1 MAAEQSRE
9 ILLAPQ
15 EYAYMQKEGNG
26 TVSVHVGPGAIAAT
40 QQDVPIVYDAKQ
52 RRYRKSSLDQAVQQF
67 PRAAEGEY
75 VVLENPADDT
85 TFPSPNSN
93 SNAKQL
99 KIGLRQ
105 VIPGPWC
112 QPLWPGQSATVLEGH
127 RLRTNQYLI
136 AVVYNEDQAKA
147 NWDKTIIKAQTEK
160 VPASTGSGEAVETK
174 PDSAPKPPVQTL
186 ERSGLSRPESFAVG
200 TRIII
205 KGTEASFYIPPTGI
219 EVARDENTG
228 EYVREAVTLEQLEY
242 CCLIDESGKK
252 EYPTGPDV
260 VFPRA
265 TQVFD
270 MDSRKRRKWKAIEL
284 NTINGIHLK
293 CVATFT
299 GPDFTKPAKP
309 DGTREDRQY
318 TEGEEL
324 FITGNELS
332 IYYPR
337 EEFNIIEYG
346 QGNKKHYS
354 TAIPK
359 GEGRYV
365 INRESGEVKTVK
377 GPKMLLCDP
386 RAEIPVRR
394 VLTQQE
400 CELWYPGSKAAADY
414 NRSLEVAM
422 QDSPSGRS
430 GLISEGDYRKHQA
443 KAMRGLEGAQAY
455 LAASAG
461 IGSEDALEIGQYS
474 PEEVGQEGGGS
485 GSITRGMKYT
495 PPRTITLNTK
505 YDGVPKIEV
514 WPSFAVLVVGSEG
527 SRKVLEGPVV
537 YLLEYDEKLGH
548 QYLSTGKPKSTD
560 KLLKT
565 AYLQTQN
572 NQVGDIIQFESRD
585 HVKGT
590 VKISLRVNFEG
601 ETEEEKLKWFSV
613 ENYVKYLTDHVR
625 SILAGMAK
633 RHTIAEIKSNYV
645 NLVRDAILGQRRENT
660 PTDDSDTPV
669 STRLNTTRD
678 GLYFS
683 DNGMRVVEVE
693 VLQLSLSDSNIEK
706 LLDSAQHEVVRTDIE
721 LDQARKRLAAT
732 EEKERIAQRE
742 LEAAQATNKKRL
754 ELEAETVDQQ
764 LGLSMA
770 KFKASA
776 AEFAKKLE
784 LQEAQEKMADVTNE
798 RQLARQKAGE
808 EQKFEFEKQRE
819 ALKLETL
826 KAQTDSAKERFE
838 AARDGLAEV
847 LVALHRD
854 DIAAKLAE
862 ATNME
867 RLFSGDDIGSAL
879 TTLLA
884 EFPIL
889 SVINERGRDAAKR
902 LTTTNRLRQPTPATT
917 DGQ

>member
-1 MAAEQSRE
+1 MPAEQNRE

-15 EYAYMQKEGNG
+15 QYAYMQKEGNG

-40 QQDVPIVYDAKQ
+40 QQDVPIVYDGKQ
-52 RRYRKSSLDQAVQQF
+52 RRYTKRSLDQSVQEF

-75 VVLENPADDT
+75 VVLENPAEDGS
-85 TFPSPNSN
+85 FPSPNSN

-127 RLRTNQYLI
+127 RLRTNQFLI
-136 AVVYNEDQAKA
+136 AVVYNEDQAKQ

-160 VPASTGSGEAVETK
+160 VPAPTGSAGESGETK
-174 PDSAPKPPVQTL
+174 PDSSPKPPMQNL
-186 ERSGLSRPESFAVG
+186 DRGLSRPESFAVG

-252 EYPTGPDV
+252 EYPTGPMV

-270 MDSRKRRKWKAIEL
+270 MDSRKKRKWKAIEL

-293 CVATFT
+293 CVASFE
-299 GPDFTKPAKP
+299 GPDFTKPAKA
-309 DGTREDRQY
+309 DGTRDNRRY

-324 FITGNELS
+324 FVTGNELS

-346 QGNKKHYS
+346 QGNKKHFS

-386 RAEIPVRR
+386 RNEIPVRR

-400 CELWYPGSKAAADY
+400 CELWYPGSQAAADY

-443 KAMRGLEGAQAY
+443 KALRSSGLESAQAY

-461 IGSEDALEIGQYS
+461 IGAEDALEIGQYA
-474 PEEVGQEGGGS
+474 PEEAGSEGGGS
-485 GSITRGMKYT
+485 GSIQRGTKYT

-548 QYLSTGKPKSTD
+548 QYLSTGKPKTTD
-560 KLLKT
+560 QLLKT

-572 NQVGDIIQFESRD
+572 NQVGDIIPFESKD

-601 ETEEEKLKWFSV
+601 ESEDEKLKWFSV

-625 SILAGMAK
+625 SILGGMAK
-633 RHTIAEIKSNYV
+633 RHTIAEIKGDYV
-645 NLVRDAILGQRRENT
+645 NLVRDAILGQRRGA
-660 PTDDSDTPV
+660 PASDDAPV

-693 VLQLSLSDSNIEK
+693 VLQLSLADRNIEQ
-706 LLDSAQHEVVRTDIE
+706 LLDQAQHEVVRTDIE
-721 LDQARKRLAAT
+721 LDQARKRLSAT
-732 EEKERIAQRE
+732 QEKERIAQKE
-742 LEAAQATNKKRL
+742 LDASQETNKKRL
-754 ELEAETVDQQ
+754 ELEAETVESQ
-764 LGLSMA
+764 LALSMA
-770 KFKASA
+770 KFAASGQ
-776 AEFAKKLE
+776 EYVKKLE
-784 LQEAQEKMADVTNE
+784 LQKAQEEIADLTNE
-798 RQLARQKAGE
+798 RQLARVKAGE
-808 EQKFEFEKQRE
+808 EQKLAFEKERE
-819 ALKLETL
+819 AIKLQSL
-826 KAQTDSAKERFE
+826 KANTESAKARFE
-838 AARDGLAEV
+838 AAREGLGEV

-902 LTTTNRLRQPTPATT
+902 LTTNRLRQPASTT
-917 DGQ
+917 ADGQ